1 MSTPRPMSTPTGTCP
16 AAALVTVLVL
26 LALFAGGIRAEM
38 MVGGFGPDPA
48 TGHPLRVFAPDA
60 QGAAPALREI
70 AGPATLL
77 YEPMSGSYEPLEQ
90 VVYVSDFRGQA
101 VRVYRAFDSGNAAP
115 LRVLN
120 PPQIGQTRANAPV
133 PEHDELAVIVSN
145 CCISTW
151 PLTAEGNMPRLRAL
165 SWGGLP
171 GGLTQLNNPAALAYL
186 PDTDEYMVLDSEFGS
201 WQPKIIFHARSASGN
216 AAPTRTI
223 TGAAIAGARGL
234 AYDRLSRRLF
244 VLISATPVNGIAA
257 GRIAVFADDA
267 SGDAVP
273 LHTIEGSQTGL
284 DLASGEQFYG
294 IGHDPYRGRLMV
306 SSAGGA
312 PANNRIITFDD
323 NASGNIAP
331 IQLLQGTSV
340 SPATIGIPFGIPAAA
355 PDRLF
360 AHGFESD

>member
-1 MSTPRPMSTPTGTCP
+1 M
-16 AAALVTVLVL
+16 
-26 LALFAGGIRAEM
+26 
-38 MVGGFGPDPA
+38 
-48 TGHPLRVFAPDA
+48 
-60 QGAAPALREI
+60 
-70 AGPATLL
+70 
-77 YEPMSGSYEPLEQ
+77 
-90 VVYVSDFRGQA
+90 
-101 VRVYRAFDSGNAAP
+101 
-115 LRVLN
+115 
-120 PPQIGQTRANAPV
+120 
-133 PEHDELAVIVSN
+133 IVSN

-216 AAPTRTI
+216 RRT
-223 TGAAIAGARGL
+223 GDGPSGC
-234 AYDRLSRRLF
+234 
-244 VLISATPVNGIAA
+244 GIAA

-331 IQLLQGTSV
+331 IQVLQGTSV